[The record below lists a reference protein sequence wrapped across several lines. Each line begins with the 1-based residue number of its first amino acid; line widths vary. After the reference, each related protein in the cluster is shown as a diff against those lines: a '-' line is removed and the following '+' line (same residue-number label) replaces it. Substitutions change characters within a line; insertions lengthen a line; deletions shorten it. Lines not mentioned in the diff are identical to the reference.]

1 MCPLREQCCGKTTK
15 FKKDDS
21 IHKEHYDRMHQKLNE
36 NPAYTKKMVRV
47 RSKTVEPVIGT
58 LVNFTN
64 VKRVNTRG
72 IKNANKRVLMA
83 SLTYNL
89 N

>member
-15 FKKDDS
+15 FKKIDDS

-47 RSKTVEPVIGT
+47 RSKPLNLLSERSST
-58 LVNFTN
+58 LPT
-64 VKRVNTRG
+64 
-72 IKNANKRVLMA
+72 
-83 SLTYNL
+83 
-89 N
+89 